1 MAPLPLL
8 RSSSPKNGGENVRT
22 LPFRGDDTAL
32 VKALLGGHPAAAV
45 AFHERFAARV
55 HAVLYRMLGADQ
67 ELEDT
72 VHDVFV
78 RALEALPNLRDPA
91 ALDSWVMGVTVRTAR
106 TRLQRRARR
115 WWLRLMPT
123 ETVPEVAVPAR
134 DPAADEALR
143 ATYRILDRLPV
154 DERIALVLRFA
165 AEMTIA
171 EAAKAA
177 HVSLATLKRRVGRA
191 ERRFLELA
199 RAEPALAGWTQ
210 GGES

>member
-1 MAPLPLL
+1 MATAPLL
-8 RSSSPKNGGENVRT
+8 RTPSPNVGENVRT
-22 LPFRGDDTAL
+22 LPFRGDDSAL
-32 VKALLGGHPAAAV
+32 VAALLGGHPAAAV
-45 AFHERFAARV
+45 AFHERFAGKV
-55 HAVLYRMLGADQ
+55 HALLYRMLGADQ

-78 RALEALPNLRDPA
+78 RALEALPKLRDPA

-106 TRLQRRARR
+106 TRLQGRARR

-123 ETVPEVAVPAR
+123 ETVPESAVPAR
-134 DPAADEALR
+134 DPATDEALR
-143 ATYRILDRLPV
+143 ATYRILDMLPV

-171 EAAKAA
+171 EAARAA
-177 HVSLATLKRRVGRA
+177 HVSLATLKRRVQRG

-199 RAEPALAGWTQ
+199 RTEPALAGWTQ